1 MSRIHE
7 FALPKSAPVHFGSY
21 FSESRVSPSMNE
33 QDPASPRA
41 ITKRKVVPRTTAV
54 GSLLVIIGW
63 FASILFYVL
72 LLDVVMG
79 MMLSG
84 FLRSDLK

>member
-1 MSRIHE
+1 
-7 FALPKSAPVHFGSY
+7 
-21 FSESRVSPSMNE
+21 MNE

-72 LLDVVMG
+72 LL
-79 MMLSG
+79 SG
-84 FLRSDLK
+84 RYSLFQNITVTFASLAVSWVLIGLIWAFLGKS